1 MVYHRTDKIK
11 EYETNA
17 VQREYEIQQAAL
29 RNNKLRLLRHE
40 KEGVIEVEAPQVVTE
55 PIAETVVETTNT
67 TTLSSPDT
75 TLVSTLSIIETH
87 ITTVFSYSSASSDC
101 ICVFEFA
108 LLSL

>member
-1 MVYHRTDKIK
+1 MAYHRTDKI
-11 EYETNA
+11 E
-17 VQREYEIQQAAL
+17 EYEIQQAAL

-40 KEGVIEVEAPQVVTE
+40 KEGVIEVEAPQVVTK

-67 TTLSSPDT
+67 TTLASPGT
-75 TLVSTLSIIETH
+75 TPVSTLSIIETH

-101 ICVFEFA
+101 ICVFEFT